1 MTALNE
7 TASTKR
13 DRLKEFYYQIKDCR
27 LCELYKTRINFVFGS
42 GNSNAPIVFVGEAP
56 GRNEDLQGKPFV
68 GQAGKL
74 LDELL
79 LFIGFNRHDV
89 FIANVLKC
97 RPPEN
102 RDPGV
107 IEINTC
113 KNYLFKQIEII
124 SPMIICTLGRYST
137 QLILNTSANISK
149 LRGKIFKIGKSI
161 VLPINHPAAALY
173 TPSKLRILREDF
185 KKIREIFDNYEHPE
199 NVGEITEV
207 YGLERMYKARADST
221 GAGENQAGETLLG
234 ETGTGKAQAG
244 YTNSGKT
251 EAGEVKADDTNTFG
265 AEADEFKAGDANAGE
280 AKAEQ
285 FRTGEEKVPESDN
298 RRQAVEDKTQ
308 QLGLF

>member
-1 MTALNE
+1 MTALYK
-7 TASTKR
+7 TDSTKR

-42 GNSNAPIVFVGEAP
+42 GNSNAPIVFAGEAP

-79 LFIGFNRHDV
+79 LFIGFNRNDV

-102 RDPGV
+102 RDPST
-107 IEINTC
+107 IEINKC

-173 TPSKLRILREDF
+173 TPSKLQVLREDF
-185 KKIREIFDNYEHPE
+185 KKIRDIFDNYEHPE

-207 YGLERMYKARADST
+207 YGLERIYKARADSAV
-221 GAGENQAGETLLG
+221 AGEAEAGETLVD
-234 ETGTGKAQAG
+234 GTV
-244 YTNSGKT
+244 
-251 EAGEVKADDTNTFG
+251 AGEVRAGSTNTSG
-265 AEADEFKAGDANAGE
+265 AEVDELKARDDSAGVVKE
-280 AKAEQ
+280 DEV
-285 FRTGEEKVPESDN
+285 RTGEEKVPESDN
-298 RRQAVEDKTQ
+298 SRQAVEDKNQ